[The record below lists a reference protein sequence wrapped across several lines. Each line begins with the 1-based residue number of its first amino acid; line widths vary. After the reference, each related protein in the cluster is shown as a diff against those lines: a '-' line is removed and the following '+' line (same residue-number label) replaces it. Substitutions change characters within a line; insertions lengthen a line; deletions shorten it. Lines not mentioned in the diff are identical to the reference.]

1 MFVFGVNDKTYKGEA
16 IISNA
21 SCTTNC
27 LAPLAKVLQRQVGH
41 QARPDDHRARG
52 HRHAKDRGRPQQQ
65 GLARRPRHPGEHHPQ
80 SSTGAAKAVGV
91 VIPELNKKLTGM
103 SFRVPTSDVSVVD
116 LTVELVKEATYK
128 EICAE
133 LKAQSE
139 GALKGI
145 LGYTEDKVVATDF
158 RGDTR
163 TSIFDADAGIAL
175 DGTFVKLVSWYDNEW
190 GYSNKCLE
198 MVRVAYPP
206 PPINLADR
214 DYFKAHAAA
223 GDVHHFISTSVRNRG
238 NGEWVFYLSRR
249 LDDAQ
254 GKFAG
259 LVILGISVK
268 KLIRFHEQLG
278 RNLGN
283 GASITLLRRD
293 FTVLARW
300 PVNESAIG
308 QRSPNGTS
316 QQVIEG
322 LGRSADVV
330 YSNSPRQLAGGE
342 KVKRLAAVRALERY
356 PLVVNVTVTEDLF
369 LAGWRRSLVV
379 VGGVT
384 VLTLLILIVAATAL
398 VRVLHRREQDML
410 AMQALRRRAEEASQ
424 AKSNFLAT
432 MSHEIRTPMNGVI
445 GMTTVLLD
453 TDLNADQRQCA
464 EAIAS
469 SGESLL
475 GIINEIL
482 DFSKIE
488 AGKLELEHI
497 DFNLHALLDEMRK
510 LYAYRCSEKD
520 LALLCD
526 WKPGLPEWVRG
537 DPHRVRQIL
546 NNYLSNAVKFTAR
559 GSVTLSAE
567 TTTVPGQ
574 VRLAVRD
581 TGVGISPEAGERLFR
596 PFSQLD
602 NSSTRRV
609 GGTGLGL
616 AITQQLAQLMGGA
629 VGWESQPGKGSVF
642 WADIPFQPGQERA
655 SSGFG
660 ALDASQAAASRE
672 ARLLVVEDNR
682 TNQKVA
688 VGLLRKLGYRQVQLA
703 NHGAEAV
710 DAVKKQR
717 FDLILMDIHMP
728 VMDGYEATQR
738 LREIGSRTPIVA
750 MTANAMPGDR
760 ERCLAV
766 GMDGFLAKP
775 VATQELADV
784 LTQWLPREARE
795 TAFGETISG
804 FPASAVMAHAVFDKA
819 STLERFEGDEELLC
833 EVAATAVPD
842 MRDIIVRIAAAIQ
855 SGQREDTRREAHS
868 LKGAASTVGADAL
881 RAAALALE
889 ARAGLPHAPLVPD
902 DAVLLQQGLQQFTAE
917 FARAYPGLLSA

>member
-1 MFVFGVNDKTYKGEA
+1 MHTPPAPGQAQEASASGMRPSRAVGLFSGLLALLALAVALVSVEVLRRQEMEGWRGQLSNLSLALAEHTSHEITEANIVLDALVERLRAVPLRTAGDVRERMASREVHDILKMGVAG
-16 IISNA
+16 
-21 SCTTNC
+21 
-27 LAPLAKVLQRQVGH
+27 LPLA
-41 QARPDDHRARG
+41 
-52 HRHAKDRGRPQQQ
+52 
-65 GLARRPRHPGEHHPQ
+65 
-80 SSTGAAKAVGV
+80 
-91 VIPELNKKLTGM
+91 
-103 SFRVPTSDVSVVD
+103 DVASVV
-116 LTVELVKEATYK
+116 A
-128 EICAE
+128 AN
-133 LKAQSE
+133 
-139 GALKGI
+139 
-145 LGYTEDKVVATDF
+145 
-158 RGDTR
+158 GDVINFTR
-163 TSIFDADAGIAL
+163 
-175 DGTFVKLVSWYDNEW
+175 
-190 GYSNKCLE
+190 
-198 MVRVAYPP
+198 AYPP

-268 KLIRFHEQLG
+268 RLIRFHEQLG

-342 KVKRLAAVRALERY
+342 RVKRLAAVRALERY

-842 MRDIIVRIAAAIQ
+842 MRDIIVRIAAAIR

-881 RAAALALE
+881 RAVALALE